1 MMFRRLALIG
11 TGLIGGSLALALRE
25 RGEVGEV
32 VGYARRLE
40 TRLAAER
47 HGLIDRPVDSIAA
60 AVDGAD
66 LVFLAT
72 PVKAMD
78 VVFDELADC
87 LPADALVTD
96 GGSVKGAVVER
107 ARARLS
113 PGQLARFIPGH
124 PIAGRE
130 RSGPGAATAELYRGQ
145 RVILT
150 PIEVNRDE
158 DVARIEAMWR
168 AVGAQVEQLGVAHHD
183 HVLAATSHLPHA
195 AAFAMV
201 SALAR
206 LAERY
211 EVFRYAAGGF
221 RDFTRIASSDPV
233 MWRDI
238 CLDNR
243 DEILVMLDH
252 YRHELDGL
260 RGMLDAGDGGR
271 IEQYFSEAKAV
282 RDALYPAAQIDRQP
296 RNLARN
302 LAGDQINGS
311 DGQ

>member
-11 TGLIGGSLALALRE
+11 TGLIGGSLALALRA

-32 VGYARRLE
+32 VGYSRRLD

-47 HGLIDRPVDSIAA
+47 LGLIDRPADSIAE
-60 AVDGAD
+60 AVEGAD

-78 VVFDELADC
+78 AVLGELAAY
-87 LPADALVTD
+87 LPDEALVTD
-96 GGSVKGAVVER
+96 GGSVKGAVVKR
-107 ARARLS
+107 ARAHLS
-113 PGQLARFIPGH
+113 AGQLARFVPGH

-130 RSGPGAATAELYRGQ
+130 RSGPEAATADLYRGH

-150 PIEVNRDE
+150 PIEENRAE
-158 DVARIEAMWR
+158 DVARIEAMWQ
-168 AVGAQVEQLGVAHHD
+168 ATGARIERLEVAHHD

-195 AAFAMV
+195 AAYAMV
-201 SALAR
+201 SALSR

-252 YRHELDGL
+252 YRAELDSL
-260 RGMLDAGDGGR
+260 RGMLESADGEQ
-271 IEQYFSEAKAV
+271 IEHYFHEAKAV
-282 RDALYPAAQIDRQP
+282 RDALYPVAQ
-296 RNLARN
+296 A
-302 LAGDQINGS
+302 NGANGVS
-311 DGQ
+311 QTDKSSR